1 MDFLR
6 RLFRSEQHDASS
18 TSTNQPAPDI
28 TVTVAGPD
36 QHVASDNAAADA
48 TPTDPAAGP
57 AAGEP
62 HPPAEEADSKRHWWE
77 ESTPPTERS
86 STVVTTSAA
95 SVEADTSDAEQAAGD
110 EHHSA
115 EDATEG
121 ADTTT
126 PDAEQPAA
134 DEEFAPS
141 KAPTEP
147 LSISRTPIPETT
159 SESAA
164 ESSEPTSLESVA
176 DSEAPDAAPDAE
188 GATTPDAPDAETDPA
203 ATTVEMEEE
212 GTHRLS
218 FQSAPRLSS
227 RHSAQ
232 GLAAAALRDVGRIR
246 QNNQDSVFATLTT
259 LPREGADLP
268 MGLFVV
274 ADGMGGHDS
283 GELASRL
290 AVRSV
295 AQEVISQLIM
305 PALDDAMTEALQPL
319 MVAAVQ
325 EANRTIWDHAQ
336 TVHSDMGTTC
346 TAVLLMGQ
354 ALYIAHVG
362 DSRAYL
368 LEAGG
373 LRCLT
378 DDHSAVGRLIQLGQ
392 LEPSA
397 ARDHP
402 LRSQLYRTVGQQPQ
416 VQVDFIYQQFSGSS
430 HLLLCSDGLWG
441 MISEEDLQQALTNNL
456 WPHDAC
462 RELIALANLAG
473 GEDNISAIVV
483 TLPIAERSS
492 Q

>member
-18 TSTNQPAPDI
+18 ASNNQPAPEI
-28 TVTVAGPD
+28 AMAVAEPD
-36 QHVASDNAAADA
+36 QDAASDNAATDT
-48 TPTDPAAGP
+48 TPTDAATGP
-57 AAGEP
+57 AEGEP
-62 HPPAEEADSKRHWWE
+62 HPPVEDAASERQWWE
-77 ESTPPTERS
+77 ESNPPTEHS
-86 STVVTTSAA
+86 STVVSTSAA
-95 SVEADTSDAEQAAGD
+95 SAEAAAPDAEQPTADELSSEAAG
-110 EHHSA
+110 A
-115 EDATEG
+115 
-121 ADTTT
+121 

-134 DEEFAPS
+134 DEELTPS

-147 LSISRTPIPETT
+147 LSISRTRIFEQ
-159 SESAA
+159 ESAGVT
-164 ESSEPTSLESVA
+164 EPSEPASPESLA
-176 DSEAPDAAPDAE
+176 DSAAPGATPEAE
-188 GATTPDAPDAETDPA
+188 GDTEPDAPVDEAEQ
-203 ATTVEMEEE
+203 ATSTVDMEEE
-212 GTHRLS
+212 GTHRLN
-218 FQSAPRLSS
+218 FQSAPSLSS

-268 MGLFVV
+268 MGLFVI

-283 GELASRL
+283 GELAGRL

-336 TVHSDMGTTC
+336 TIHSDMGTTC

-441 MISEEDLQQALTNNL
+441 MISEEDIQQALTNHL